1 MFYHWG
7 STAAARR
14 SRSPWHLWERQKKKG
29 RQSGA
34 QKQEEMG
41 VQQAGTYRHT
51 VRWAFG
57 VCTYIITNVS
67 NNVRWQRNPLF
78 FFFYLPPVNDII
90 DLTCKVILQ
99 VNLSHVNT
107 VALHCCVLLIWIQ
120 VAEGAVWAERS
131 TDFPHP
137 GNIWGDN
144 SS

>member
-1 MFYHWG
+1 MEHKNKNKWVYNKQ
-7 STAAARR
+7 A
-14 SRSPWHLWERQKKKG
+14 LIDI
-29 RQSGA
+29 QSGERLECVLVLS
-34 QKQEEMG
+34 QMFQTMFDGREIH
-41 VQQAGTYRHT
+41 Y
-51 VRWAFG
+51 
-57 VCTYIITNVS
+57 
-67 NNVRWQRNPLF
+67 F
-78 FFFYLPPVNDII
+78 FLNLPPVNDII

-120 VAEGAVWAERS
+120 VAGGAVCAERS